1 MARVSRPSAH
11 RVAPVIGSGDV
22 GCDSLAIFVNREEC
36 LVRRIAELPDTSIS
50 IPRVCYATG
59 KPDSQGET
67 FEFTTNPWLNVRL
80 GAQYVAYQKFNG
92 GSSSYDQLTGGRSAK
107 DNNTLYLYLWLAY

>member
-36 LVRRIAELPDTSIS
+36 LVRCIDRHAIS
-50 IPRVCYATG
+50 DDDRVKLDEQHHVVLVLVLAVAQLDVGCPARRATR
-59 KPDSQGET
+59 
-67 FEFTTNPWLNVRL
+67 V
-80 GAQYVAYQKFNG
+80 
-92 GSSSYDQLTGGRSAK
+92 SAP
-107 DNNTLYLYLWLAY
+107 